1 MRLHHIKQAVQRAA
15 VATGLTGGV
24 AHSAWRN
31 RRLVILCYHGIAL
44 EDEHLWNPGM
54 YMSPELFRNRMRLL
68 GKLGCTVLPLG
79 EALERSEAGTLPPR
93 SVAVTFD
100 DGFVDFGQ
108 AAFPVLRQEQVP
120 ATVYLTTYYSDFQ
133 RPVFDLML
141 GYLLWKA
148 RERTLEWAEL
158 LGGGPLRLDEKG
170 RAAAEQEIRRH
181 AKQNQ
186 WGGRVK
192 DEMLTELASRLRV
205 DYSHILQRRLL
216 HIMTREE
223 AEGLARQGV
232 EFQLHT
238 HRHRTSRNRE
248 WFEREIEQN
257 RERLTGFSAAQHFCY
272 PGGVHFPEYAEWLR
286 NRGVLSATTCQPGIV
301 ESRTDRMRL
310 PRYLDSTSVPPV
322 VYESWL
328 TGFAALLPQK
338 TYPMGQD
345 QLLEDWLIGEPWKP
359 AV

>member
-1 MRLHHIKQAVQRAA
+1 LQLHHIKHAIQRAA
-15 VATGLTGGV
+15 VATGLAGAV
-24 AHSAWRN
+24 AGSSWRH

-54 YMSPELFRNRMRLL
+54 YMSPELFTSRMLL
-68 GKLGCTVLPLG
+68 LRKTGCTVLPLG
-79 EALERSEAGTLPPR
+79 EALERLHEGTLPPC
-93 SVAVTFD
+93 SVVITFD

-108 AAFPVLRQEQVP
+108 AAFPVLRRGHVP

-148 RERTLEWAEL
+148 RERTLEWPEL
-158 LGGGPLRLDEKG
+158 FGSLPLRLNDG
-170 RAAAEQEIRRH
+170 NRAAAELEIRQR

-186 WGGRVK
+186 WSGQAK
-192 DEMLTELASRLRV
+192 DEILTQLASRLRL
-205 DYSHILQRRLL
+205 DYAHILRRRLL

-223 AEGLARQGV
+223 AGDLARQGV
-232 EFQLHT
+232 QFQLHT

-248 WFEREIEQN
+248 WFEREINQN
-257 RERLTGFSAAQHFCY
+257 RERLAEFSATQHFCY
-272 PGGVHFPEYAEWLR
+272 PGGVHFPEYPEWLR
-286 NRGVLSATTCQPGIV
+286 NLGVMSATTCQPGIV
-301 ESRTDRMRL
+301 APRTDRMRL
-310 PRYLDSTSVPPV
+310 PRYLDSTTIPEA
-322 VYESWL
+322 VYESWI

-338 TYPMGQD
+338 HYPMGQD